1 MFLEVQ
7 KLELFSK
14 HKPLGWRQFLDLTG
28 LQPPSHSRFARGD
41 GSDATFLPNPSVGCL
56 SARFKSFSFDAF
68 GNISR
73 LIAQRL
79 G

>member
-14 HKPLGWRQFLDLTG
+14 HKPLGWRQFLNLTG
-28 LQPPSHSRFARGD
+28 LQPPGHSRFARGHS
-41 GSDATFLPNPSVGCL
+41 SDATFLLNPSADCL
-56 SARFKSFSFDAF
+56 LAQFKSFSFDTF

-73 LIAQRL
+73 LIAQGL